1 MVREVTWHG
10 AFLIAGGRA
19 EEGKPRQP
27 KEQVAEPIQQQA
39 AEQDSEGVRAASEY
53 KPSETAQPVGHE
65 LRYEVDKE
73 LNRVVIKIL
82 DGESGD
88 VIRQIPA
95 EELIRLAKILEQTT
109 GDLLSKHV

>member
-1 MVREVTWHG
+1 MVREVTGHG

-19 EEGKPRQP
+19 EEGKPSQP
-27 KEQVAEPIQQQA
+27 KEQVSEPNGQQTAGRETEA
-39 AEQDSEGVRAASEY
+39 ARAASEQAA
-53 KPSETAQPVGHE
+53 SQAAQPIGRE

-73 LNRVVIKIL
+73 LHRVVVKIL
-82 DGESGD
+82 DSKSGD

-95 EELIRLAKILEQTT
+95 EEQIRLAKILEQTN